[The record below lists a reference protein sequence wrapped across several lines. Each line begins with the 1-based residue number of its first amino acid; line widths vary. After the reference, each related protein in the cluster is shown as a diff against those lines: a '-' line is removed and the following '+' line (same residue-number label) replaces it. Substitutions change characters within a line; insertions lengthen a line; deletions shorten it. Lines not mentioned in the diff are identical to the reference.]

1 VKDERG
7 GELIY
12 LTTAANDRDLV
23 KQFHETEAVVA
34 PIPYGD
40 AVVEGLSDDGH
51 VSICGER
58 KKPLDLIQCINS
70 GRHIRQV
77 RDAYEHKF
85 KHYFLVVEGILKQGS
100 DGEVEYRTGTN
111 WTRTGMPW
119 TRYQSYINQLHYL
132 MGVNVLYS
140 TGVRGTAEIIR
151 SIHDFFQTIDH
162 SSLKQFHSPNPS
174 LLSNPSLLRRVAKEL
189 PGIGWERSL
198 LVESHW
204 TSIRDMVNATPEEWT
219 QIDGIGKGISKRID
233 EVLQ

>member
-1 VKDERG
+1 M
-7 GELIY
+7 IF
-12 LTTAANDRDLV
+12 LTTAANDRDLT
-23 KQFHETEAVVA
+23 KQFSDEESVIV

-40 AVVEGLSDDGH
+40 ALIKGLNDNGE
-51 VSICGER
+51 VWVCGER
-58 KKPLDLIQCINS
+58 KKPMDLIRCIND

-77 RDAYEHKF
+77 RDAYDHDF
-85 KHYFLVVEGILKQGS
+85 NHYFLVVEGILKQGS

-119 TRYQSYINQLHYL
+119 ARYQSYLNPLHYL

-140 TGVRGTAEIIR
+140 TGVKGTAEIIR
-151 SIHDFFQTIDH
+151 SIHAFFQTIDH
-162 SSLKQFHSPNPS
+162 TSLKQFYSPSPS
-174 LLSNPSLLRRVAKEL
+174 LMTNPSLLRRVAKEL

-204 TSIRDMVNATPEEWT
+204 KSIRDMVNATPEEWT

-233 EVLQ
+233 EVLR